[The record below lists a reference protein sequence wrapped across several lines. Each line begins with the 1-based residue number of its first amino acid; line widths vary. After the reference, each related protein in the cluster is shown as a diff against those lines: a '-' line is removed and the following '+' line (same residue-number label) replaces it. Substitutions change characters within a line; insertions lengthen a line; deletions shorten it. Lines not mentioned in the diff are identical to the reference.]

1 MFWEHL
7 MGFIDVISPLLYFIF
22 YTWLFLTILG
32 GLLGLIA
39 DPYYGLPPD
48 RERKK
53 LVAKRKQKEKKDEM

>member
-22 YTWLFLTILG
+22 FTWLFLTILG

-39 DPYYGLPPD
+39 DPYYGLPND
-48 RERKK
+48 RDRKK
-53 LVAKRKQKEKKDEM
+53 KLEAKKNAEDHS

>member
-7 MGFIDVISPLLYFIF
+7 MGFIDGISPLLYFIF

-39 DPYYGLPPD
+39 DPYYGLPND
-48 RERKK
+48 RDRKK
-53 LVAKRKQKEKKDEM
+53 KLEAKKNAEDHS

>member
-39 DPYYGLPPD
+39 DPYYGLPND
-48 RERKK
+48 RDRKK
-53 LVAKRKQKEKKDEM
+53 KLEAKKNAEDHS